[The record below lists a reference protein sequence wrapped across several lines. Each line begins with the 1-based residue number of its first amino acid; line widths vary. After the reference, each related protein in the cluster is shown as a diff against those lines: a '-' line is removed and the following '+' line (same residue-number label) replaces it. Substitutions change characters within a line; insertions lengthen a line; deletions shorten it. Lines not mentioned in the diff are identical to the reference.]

1 MIKQIN
7 FVKAD
12 LDTVS
17 TAAML
22 TDCLDNLQIKRLEN
36 KASDSDLK
44 DSSILCIECDVI
56 HKNAFHKFNM
66 PHWQFNFII

>member
-7 FVKAD
+7 FLKAD
-12 LDTVS
+12 LDTAS

-36 KASDSDLK
+36 KASDSD
-44 DSSILCIECDVI
+44 
-56 HKNAFHKFNM
+56 
-66 PHWQFNFII
+66 

>member
-7 FVKAD
+7 FLKAD

-22 TDCLDNLQIKRLEN
+22 IDCLDNLQIKRLEN

-44 DSSILCIECDVI
+44 DSSILCIARLTI
-56 HKNAFHKFNM
+56 M
-66 PHWQFNFII
+66 IITKMMICHASLYKHLI